1 MCIYVWGSWHLM
13 LLRLATR
20 SPAGIGGL
28 TKFLASSCF
37 GRLIPSGL
45 FTPGWMTIPDR
56 LRPHTETSRPRKK
69 QKKQAGPVR
78 LQGQVVLEMASKK
91 YVFRVDE
98 THGYQKMYRFV

>member
-1 MCIYVWGSWHLM
+1 M

-56 LRPHTETSRPRKK
+56 LRPHTETSRKRKT
-69 QKKQAGPVR
+69 KKNKLVQYVYQGR
-78 LQGQVVLEMASKK
+78 LCWRWHQESTCFA
-91 YVFRVDE
+91 
-98 THGYQKMYRFV
+98 